1 VLRVPF
7 GEGIFDALDAGFVK
21 LMSYVM
27 ASSSFIF
34 GNLINAGNSSIGY
47 VFALQVLPTTVFF
60 AALIARCIASASCRR
75 SCRAWPR

>member
-1 VLRVPF
+1 VPS
-7 GEGIFDALDAGFVK
+7 GESIFDALAAGFVK

-34 GNLINAGNSSIGY
+34 GNLVNAGNPNTGY
-47 VFALQVLPTTVFF
+47 VFVLQVLPTTVFF